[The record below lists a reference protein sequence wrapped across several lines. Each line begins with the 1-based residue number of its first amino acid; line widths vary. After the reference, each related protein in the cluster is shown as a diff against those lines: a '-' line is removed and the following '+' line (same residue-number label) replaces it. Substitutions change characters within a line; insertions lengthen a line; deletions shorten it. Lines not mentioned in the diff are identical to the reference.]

1 MFDFVRNNTRIL
13 QLILLILILPS
24 FVIFGVQG
32 YESFLSGDETVA
44 KIGSQKVTQTEMDN
58 AHRRMV
64 EQARAR
70 NPQLDVSQLDS
81 PEVKRQA
88 LDSLVDDYTLI
99 AAVNEQRI
107 RTADSRILRLFATSP
122 DFAPLRNPDGT
133 LNTQLLEAQGMTSAQ
148 LTERIRQ
155 QLTMMQVTAG
165 VVGTGMAPETVN
177 KLAVDALFQVRDVQ
191 WMPFD
196 AKNYVA
202 QLNPTDDQLRKYF
215 AQPSV
220 SDAFLQPE
228 RADIEY
234 LVLDLD
240 ALKARANVS
249 EEELRRSYQDNLGK
263 YARPEERR
271 ASHILIKADASAAA
285 DVRTAAK
292 AKAEALLAQVRKN
305 PSAFGEL
312 ARKNSED
319 EGSAANGGDLD
330 FFARGAMVKP
340 FEDAT
345 FALKKGEVSGLVE
358 SDFGYHIIQLTDL
371 RGGDTLTFEQV
382 RPEIEAD
389 ARKQLAQRMYAE
401 AAEKF
406 TNAVYEQSDSLKGV
420 AEELK
425 LPLQSAQNV
434 LAKPTSDQGVILG
447 NQRLLQA
454 LFDPANRAKGRNT
467 DAIEVAANKLVSA
480 RIVKYHAPSK
490 PSFES
495 VQADVK
501 GRWIAA
507 ESVKAAKADAEAKMT
522 AWQKAPAEAQLPAS
536 VQMSRRLMFSQPSQ
550 VLDAA
555 LRAPEKKLPH
565 WQVVDLGPQGAAIVK
580 VNKVLPATMSADERA
595 ETRQQLSGY
604 LAQAEGAAYL
614 AALKREL
621 KVVYTP
627 KAPSKASEAEKSGGK

>member
-24 FVIFGVQG
+24 FVIFGIQG
-32 YESFLSGDETVA
+32 YDKFLTEDDVVA
-44 KIGSQKVTQTEMDN
+44 KVGGQKVSMAEMDN

-70 NPQLDVSQLDS
+70 NPQLDVSKLDS

-88 LDSLVDDYTLI
+88 LDSLVEDYTLI
-99 AAVNEQRI
+99 AAVNDQRI

-122 DFAPLRNPDGT
+122 DFASLRNPDGT
-133 LNTQLLEAQGMTSAQ
+133 LNTKLLEAQGMTSAQ

-155 QLTMMQVTAG
+155 QLTMMQVTSG
-165 VVGTGMAPETVN
+165 VVGTGMASDTVN

-191 WMPFD
+191 WLPFE
-196 AKNYVA
+196 AKAYVA
-202 QLNPTDDQLRKYF
+202 QLNPTEEQLRKFF
-215 AQPSV
+215 AEPGMNDV
-220 SDAFLQPE
+220 FTQPE
-228 RADIEY
+228 KADIEY

-240 ALKARANVS
+240 SLKSRAVVS
-249 EEELRRSYQDNLGK
+249 EEELRKSYQDNIGK
-263 YARPEERR
+263 YARAEERR
-271 ASHILIKADASAAA
+271 ASHILIKADSSAAPEA
-285 DVRTAAK
+285 RKAAK
-292 AKAEALLAQVRKN
+292 AKAESLLAQVRKN
-305 PSAFGEL
+305 PASFAEM

-330 FFARGAMVKP
+330 FFGRGAMVKP

-345 FALKKGEVSGLVE
+345 FALKKGEISGLVE
-358 SDFGYHIIQLTDL
+358 SDFGYHIIQLTDV

-382 RPEIEAD
+382 RAEIEAD

-401 AAEKF
+401 VAEKF
-406 TNAVYEQSDSLKGV
+406 TNAVYEQSDSLKAV

-425 LPLQSAQNV
+425 LPLQTAQGV

-467 DAIEVAANKLVSA
+467 DAIEVSANKLVSA
-480 RIVKYHAPSK
+480 RIAKYYPPAK
-490 PSFES
+490 PAFET

-501 GRWIAA
+501 ARWMAA
-507 ESVKAAKADAEAKMT
+507 ESVKAAKADAEAKMA
-522 AWQKAPAEAQLPAS
+522 AWQKDPAQSKLPAS

-550 VLDAA
+550 VLEAA
-555 LRAPEKKLPH
+555 LRVPEKSLPA
-565 WQVVDLGPQGAAIVK
+565 WKVVDLGAQGAALIK
-580 VNKVLPATMSADERA
+580 VNKVLPTTMSADERL
-595 ETRQQLSGY
+595 ETRQQLAGY
-604 LAQAEGAAYL
+604 LARAETMAYME
-614 AALKREL
+614 ALKREL
-621 KVVYTP
+621 KVKYTP
-627 KAPSKASEAEKSGGK
+627 KAPAKASDAEKSASK